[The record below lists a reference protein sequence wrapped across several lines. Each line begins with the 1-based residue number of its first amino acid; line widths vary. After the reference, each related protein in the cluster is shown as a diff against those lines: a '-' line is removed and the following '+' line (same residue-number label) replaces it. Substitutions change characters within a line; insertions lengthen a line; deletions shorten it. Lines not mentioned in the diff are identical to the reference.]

1 MSFLNSTS
9 NESSRLSRQVL
20 VAAGGLG
27 LAGVGL
33 AAGLMLRAPAAPP
46 AVEPAPTTVAAPAAS
61 AHNHS
66 AQADSRR
73 TAVASA
79 SGDPVAPAAP
89 AAAAMQNRPLR
100 TVSLCGDCG
109 VIEHVRVIRR
119 QGEGT
124 GLGAVV
130 GGVLGGVV
138 GHQMGGGS
146 GKTALTLLGAVGGG
160 LAGNEVEKRQRAE
173 TVYEMVVRM
182 DDGSERRFTQ
192 SSPVIPGTRVT
203 VDRRGIHVAEEARAH
218 PTNLL
223 RTSATGAS

>member
-9 NESSRLSRQVL
+9 NESSRLPRHVL
-20 VAAGGLG
+20 LGAGGLG

-33 AAGLMLRAPAAPP
+33 AAGLMLRAPAAPSV
-46 AVEPAPTTVAAPAAS
+46 VEPAPAVVAAPATSTRAQT
-61 AHNHS
+61 
-66 AQADSRR
+66 AQADTRS

-79 SGDPVAPAAP
+79 SGDPAAP
-89 AAAAMQNRPLR
+89 AAAAMQKRPLR
-100 TVSLCGDCG
+100 TVSLCGNCG
-109 VIEHVRVIRR
+109 VIEHVRVVRR
-119 QGEGT
+119 QGQGT

-138 GHQMGGGS
+138 GHQMGGGG

-160 LAGNEVEKRQRAE
+160 LAGNEVEKRQRAQ

-192 SSPVIPGTRVT
+192 ASPVIPGTRVT
-203 VDRRGIHVAEEARAH
+203 VDRGGIHVSEEAQAH

-223 RTSATGAS
+223 RTSTTGAS